1 MACQC
6 ETRSMNIGL
15 QKSLIAQLVDAAC
28 CVVGANTGVTR
39 IIVVANQRLP
49 YDELVELRGHAQA
62 CDADFVMSGNGTVV
76 VRRASPPVA
85 AEATEEAEARP
96 RAWRLLRGES

>member
-6 ETRSMNIGL
+6 ETRSMDVGPR
-15 QKSLIAQLVDAAC
+15 KSLIAQLVDAAC
-28 CVVGANTGVTR
+28 CVVGADTGVTR
-39 IIVVANQRLP
+39 IIVVANRRLP

-76 VRRASPPVA
+76 VRRAESPA
-85 AEATEEAEARP
+85 APEAP
-96 RAWRLLRGES
+96 RAPQRRRSWRLLRGES

>member
-1 MACQC
+1 
-6 ETRSMNIGL
+6 MNVGP

-28 CVVGANTGVTR
+28 CVVGADTGVTR

-49 YDELVELRGHAQA
+49 YDELVALRGHAQA

-76 VRRASPPVA
+76 VRRAEPPAVP
-85 AEATEEAEARP
+85 EAIATPPTRR
-96 RAWRLLRGES
+96 RAWRLLGGAS